1 MKIRKNSDDV
11 FIEKEEYHIGVTKS
25 MDLASRSHSIQ
36 LENDN
41 LIGEVIKLDESDD
54 DKFTKRQ
61 RAMKQIVCSLYS
73 NK

>member
-1 MKIRKNSDDV
+1 MKIRKYSYDI
-11 FIEKEEYHIGVTKS
+11 FIEKEEYHIRVIKA

-36 LENDN
+36 LENDK

-61 RAMKQIVCSLYS
+61 RAMKKILCSL
-73 NK
+73 